1 MKDINLMLVVIIG
14 VLQVLDVLTT
24 EKILGAGGTELN
36 PVMHWLFDKC
46 GMHNA
51 LVVKALFVI
60 ILAILAD
67 AFVPIALIPIAI
79 MYTGVVGWNLYQI
92 RKMK

>member
-46 GMHNA
+46 GMQDA